1 MSIKT
6 KYLHQLKEK
15 FLLESTKYK
24 TLCDRREKI
33 LREMKR
39 IIQEDSLSG
48 ISEEELKILRVLPGF
63 WYSSACFYPGAN
75 FRDYFG
81 GPEKNYQIERYYDY
95 FHSVTVEVPAS
106 FSNEPYGLRDLPK
119 TTVSK
124 LLPLNNELLEIE
136 YKKYLS
142 RSSWERLINSKTSK
156 VWLKNNFPIIYEK
169 LRELEK
175 GLSI

>member
-48 ISEEELKILRVLPGF
+48 ISEDELKVLRVLPGF
-63 WYSSACFYPGAN
+63 WYTSACFYPGAN
-75 FRDYFG
+75 FRDSFG
-81 GPEKNYQIERYYDY
+81 GPEKNYQIERHYDY
-95 FHSVTVEVPAS
+95 IRSVTVEVPSS
-106 FSNEPYGLRDLPK
+106 FSKEPYGLRDLPK

-124 LLPLNNELLEIE
+124 LLPLNNELLEVE

-142 RSSWERLINSKTSK
+142 RSSWERLINSDTSK
-156 VWLKNNFPIIYEK
+156 VWLKYNFPVIYEK